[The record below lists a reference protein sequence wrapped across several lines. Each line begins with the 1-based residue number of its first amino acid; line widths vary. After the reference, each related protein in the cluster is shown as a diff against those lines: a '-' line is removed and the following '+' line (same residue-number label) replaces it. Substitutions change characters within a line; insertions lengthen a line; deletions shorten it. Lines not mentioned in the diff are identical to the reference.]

1 LLSGTQLKPILVIA
15 SFEKGRGSGHLV
27 RCGLLVRD
35 LRRFGR
41 EALLYLPGLGAGR
54 TLAEARSVLA
64 QSLENL
70 DDVPLIHDE
79 TELQQDWALVVF
91 DRFITPEREFNFFS
105 APALGIDEGGRVR
118 RRFDFLLDLLPKL
131 PSNAPANALRP
142 DLLCLPVRRKTAG
155 TGKTD
160 FASITKIQTQLKIL
174 ISFGGEDAA
183 MLGLT
188 AARSCAACGVSEVTL
203 IGGVLNNRPAENDFT
218 ENFIYKPFV
227 KNLRDRLAD
236 YDLVVTHFGL
246 CAFEALYAG
255 VPVILVPPTALHEAL
270 ARNAGFVSAGRG
282 LRGAARLA
290 KLLFTGGRLNAK
302 FLAAIAERSAS
313 AARKYN
319 LDNLN
324 LDNDR
329 REMLAAYINGFVP
342 KVSVVC
348 PLCRHKKTSVIARFE
363 DRTYRRCV
371 RCGMI
376 YMNRNLPPDIHYTEA
391 YFFENYKKQ
400 YGKTYLEDFPNLT
413 AMAKRRLA
421 LIKTLLDGAL
431 PGSSGVPARIL
442 DIGCAY
448 GAFLS
453 AAHGEGFDCAGID
466 GSAAAAAYVN
476 DELRIN
482 AFEGFFPDDKLIN
495 KVQERAW
502 RKFDVITLWYVI
514 EHFEIDNVNGAGCMV
529 KTALE
534 KIYDLLKP
542 GGVFAFSTP
551 NSSGIS
557 GIGLVK
563 KLKKF
568 LEKSP
573 ADHWTI
579 WNQRR
584 VKKVL
589 SRFGFTVKKIVVTG
603 HHPER
608 FPLCR
613 GLIAA
618 KFMYKL
624 VMAFSKLFRLGD
636 TFEVYAKKSNR

>member
-1 LLSGTQLKPILVIA
+1 
-15 SFEKGRGSGHLV
+15 
-27 RCGLLVRD
+27 

-41 EALLYLPGLGAGR
+41 EALLYLPGLGARR

-70 DDVPLIHDE
+70 DEVPLIHSE
-79 TELQQDWALVVF
+79 AELQRDWALVVF

-105 APALGIDEGGRVR
+105 APTLGIDEGGRVR

-131 PSNAPANALRP
+131 PSLAPANALRP
-142 DLLCLPVRRKTAG
+142 DLLCLPVRRKTAAV
-155 TGKTD
+155 GKTD
-160 FASITKIQTQLKIL
+160 FASITKIQIQTQITKIQTTQTQLKIL

-188 AARSCAACGVSEVTL
+188 AARSCAAHGVCEVTL
-203 IGGVLNNRPAENDFT
+203 IGGVLNDRQAGNDFAAD
-218 ENFIYKPFV
+218 FIYKPFV
-227 KNLRDRLAD
+227 KNLRGRLAD

-255 VPVILVPPTALHEAL
+255 VPVILVSPTALHEAL
-270 ARNAGFVSAGRG
+270 ARSAGFVSAGRG
-282 LRGAARLA
+282 RRGAARLA
-290 KLLFTGGRLNAK
+290 KLLFTGRQLNAK
-302 FLAAIAERSAS
+302 FLALIAERSAS

-319 LDNLN
+319 LDNLE
-324 LDNDR
+324 NDGC
-329 REMLAAYINGFVP
+329 ETLAAYINGFAP
-342 KVSVVC
+342 KVSAVC

-363 DRTYRRCV
+363 DRTYRRCAC
-371 RCGMI
+371 CGMI

-421 LIKTLLDGAL
+421 LIKTLPGGAL
-431 PGSSGVPARIL
+431 SGSALLGSGGVPARIL

-448 GAFLS
+448 GAFV
-453 AAHGEGFDCAGID
+453 AAARGEGFDCAGID
-466 GSAAAAAYVN
+466 GSAAATAYVN
-476 DELRIN
+476 DELHIN
-482 AFEGFFPDDKLIN
+482 AFEGFFPDDKLIS
-495 KVQERAW
+495 KVQEHAW
-502 RKFDVITLWYVI
+502 REFDVITLWYVI
-514 EHFEIDNVNGAGCMV
+514 EHFEIDNVEDSCMI
-529 KTALE
+529 KAALE
-534 KIYDLLKP
+534 KIHDLLKT

-608 FPLCR
+608 FPFCR
-613 GLIAA
+613 RLSAG

-624 VMAFSKLFRLGD
+624 VMALSRLFRLGD
-636 TFEVYAKKSNR
+636 TFEVYAKK